1 MAHNDK
7 QDKPKR
13 SAGPDAHPSNQ
24 TPKRNNTATV
34 PLDIDPALAVH

>member
-7 QDKPKR
+7 QDKAKR
-13 SAGPDAHPSNQ
+13 SAGPAAHPSNQ